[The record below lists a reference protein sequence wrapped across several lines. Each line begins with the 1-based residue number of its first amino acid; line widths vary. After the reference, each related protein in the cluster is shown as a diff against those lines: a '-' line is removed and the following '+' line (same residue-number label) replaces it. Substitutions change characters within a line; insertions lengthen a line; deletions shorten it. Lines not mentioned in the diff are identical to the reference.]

1 MTIGK
6 ITASQQDVVYI
17 KVRPEDDTFL
27 ETHNGAVKA
36 NYYVVSSAG
45 EQFTAVC
52 WFGRIKIKIG
62 NVNEA
67 GKVRL
72 TLHDSPSKA
81 KTYYENEFELKTTGG
96 IVLHMAFDP
105 LIAGD
110 YYWELVKLSGSIGIS
125 VVTDSTLHKA
135 YTDGNPTIAFD
146 IESKIMYVSDEE
158 TERPVAVVGDTI
170 DSGITTIS
178 GGSELGKIMVGTVE
192 KNISR
197 AGDSLANGGQVLQGC
212 WFVELDSPFKDVKF
226 SLSIDCIPVS
236 LTKD

>member
-6 ITASQQDVVYI
+6 ITASQQDIVYV

-36 NYYVVSSAG
+36 NYYVTSSVG
-45 EQFTAVC
+45 ERFTAVH

-67 GKVRL
+67 SKVRM
-72 TLHDSPSKA
+72 TLHDSPVKA
-81 KTYYENEFELKTTGG
+81 KTYYENKFELTMSGG
-96 IVLHMAFDP
+96 VVLHMAFDP

-110 YYWELVKLSGSIGIS
+110 YYWELTRVSGSIGIS

-135 YTDGNPTIAFD
+135 YTDGNPTAAFD

-158 TERPVAVVGDTI
+158 AERPVAVVGDTI
-170 DSGITTIS
+170 DSGITTIN

-197 AGDSLANGGQVLQGC
+197 DGDSLANGGQILTGC
-212 WFVELDSPFKDVKF
+212 WFLELD
-226 SLSIDCIPVS
+226 
-236 LTKD
+236 T